1 MSTKKPTRKLPTR
14 FAPETRFNVSPSSNA
29 DAATGPTQA
38 VAKRALDA
46 ELETLKNRLLRNALH
61 SASDLGLTPALRRAA
76 NEAASLAWLT
86 SHPLLVL
93 PELLQEKVGLAKTQ
107 AARQSDIRHRS
118 RSLLSEAA

>member
-1 MSTKKPTRKLPTR
+1 MKKPIKKLPTR
-14 FAPETRFNVSPSSNA
+14 FAPETRFDVEPTS
-29 DAATGPTQA
+29 DATSASA
-38 VAKRALDA
+38 RRALDA
-46 ELETLKNRLLRNALH
+46 ELETLKNKLLRNALH
-61 SASDLGLTPALRRAA
+61 SATDLGLTPALRRAA

-118 RSLLSEAA
+118 RSILSEAA